1 MARVVVLDDDPVIG
15 AAVAQ
20 ALEERAGARVRVFDD
35 PIQALEALAQERADL
50 LITDLSM
57 PWMDGDSVVASARRA
72 QPDLDVIVMSAY
84 GRGARVA
91 QARGAR
97 FLRKPIDVRALV
109 EAVGAAERRRQEH
122 ARRLSASPRE

>member
-1 MARVVVLDDDPVIG
+1 MAHVVVIDDDPVNG

-20 ALEERAGARVRVFDD
+20 ALEELASARVRVFDD
-35 PIQALEALAQERADL
+35 PIRALEALASERADV

-57 PWMDGDSVVASARRA
+57 PWMDGDAVVASARRA

-91 QARGAR
+91 AARGAH
-97 FLRKPIDVRALV
+97 FLRKPIDLRALV
-109 EAVGAAERRRQEH
+109 EAVRATERRGQED
-122 ARRLSASPRE
+122 ARLVSASRGG